1 MAFCGDEFISKFPL
15 RMSFSGNIQISLKC
29 WLFLRPIQSFAHEK
43 AHGTGTVVET
53 IDRLAMAISACT
65 VN

>member
-15 RMSFSGNIQISLKC
+15 RMSFSGNTQISLKC
-29 WLFLRPIQSFAHEK
+29 WLFLGRPQSFAHEK
-43 AHGTGTVVET
+43 LRGPGTCVET
-53 IDRLAMAISACT
+53 IDRVAMAISART